1 MPMRRTSRA
10 RQKCQG
16 RACSGRRARRCRSAC
31 RRRRPSA
38 RSRICAPPS
47 APPALLQ
54 LRNYLTTKS
63 SLSSHCVTLCAS
75 RTLSCSRTHIIVPDM
90 RIDMF
95 CPKRPSR
102 TTACT
107 YSKRFLLTKTYI
119 CNRIDQFSV
128 RLSTA
133 KTDKTGSVE
142 KSAPLRRG

>member
-1 MPMRRTSRA
+1 
-10 RQKCQG
+10 
-16 RACSGRRARRCRSAC
+16 
-31 RRRRPSA
+31 
-38 RSRICAPPS
+38 
-47 APPALLQ
+47 
-54 LRNYLTTKS
+54 
-63 SLSSHCVTLCAS
+63 LCAS

-142 KSAPLRRG
+142 KSAPLRRGWRSIQAPTYGAKIMHALEKPISTHHCRCELGREGRTARMRERAS